1 MSKGRKG
8 RSADQIRNDRAE
20 IARLY
25 LQGWT
30 QAQIGSKLGLSR
42 QQIGYD
48 LDVVRQEWLHSS
60 LVDFNQKKAEELAR
74 IDILEREYWAAWQ
87 ESKREWQTSSIE
99 QVKDPRG
106 DKLKAGIR
114 NVAQTGDPRY
124 LEGVRWCIAKRCEVL
139 GLNAPQ
145 EIAPTMP
152 DGQRPYQL
160 IVKEM
165 SDEELAFIER
175 LAERHRGLVTGAN
188 ASSAN

>member
-1 MSKGRKG
+1 MSKGRKL
-8 RSADQIRNDRAE
+8 RSPDQIRNDRAE
-20 IARLY
+20 IARMY
-25 LQGWT
+25 LQGST
-30 QAQIGSKLGLSR
+30 QAQIGAKLGLSR

-48 LDVVRQEWLHSS
+48 LDAVRQEWLQSS
-60 LVDFNQKKAEELAR
+60 LIDFNQKKAEELAR
-74 IDILEREYWAAWQ
+74 IDAVEREYWAAWQ
-87 ESKREWQTSSIE
+87 QSKHERQTSSIE

-145 EIAPTMP
+145 KIAPTMP

-175 LAERHRGLVTGAN
+175 LAERHHQLIAVSG

>member
-8 RSADQIRNDRAE
+8 RSPDQIRNDRAE

-25 LQGWT
+25 LQGST
-30 QAQIGSKLGLSR
+30 QAQIGAKLGLSR

-48 LDVVRQEWLHSS
+48 LDVVRQEWLQSS

-74 IDILEREYWAAWQ
+74 IDIREREYWAAWQ
-87 ESKREWQTSSIE
+87 QSKHERQTSSIE

-106 DKLKAGIR
+106 DKLKAGTR

-145 EIAPTMP
+145 KIAPTMP

-160 IVKEM
+160 VVKEM
-165 SDEELAFIER
+165 SDEDLAFIER
-175 LAERHRGLVTGAN
+175 LAERHRWLVTGAS
-188 ASSAN
+188 AGSAN